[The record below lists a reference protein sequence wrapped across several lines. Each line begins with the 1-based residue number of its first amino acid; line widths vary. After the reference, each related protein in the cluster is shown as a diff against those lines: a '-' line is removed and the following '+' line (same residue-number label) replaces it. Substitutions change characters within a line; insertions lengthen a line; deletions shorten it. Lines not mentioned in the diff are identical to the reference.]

1 MKNGSG
7 KEVEVEVEVEG
18 KPNENR
24 LREPERRDPEIIA
37 ANQKIDNVPKRF
49 QSNVAPPHEDENV
62 EKPSRA
68 LWMQQAYVNRYRQME
83 AEKGMTPEE
92 IKEADQKR
100 DAERKKHFVDPLKV
114 VSGEYKADN
123 TNKPKNKP

>member
-7 KEVEVEVEVEG
+7 KEVEVEVEG

-49 QSNVAPPHEDENV
+49 QSNDAPTLKNENV

-83 AEKGMTPEE
+83 AEKGKTPEE
-92 IKEADQKR
+92 IKEADKKR
-100 DAERKKHFVDPLKV
+100 DEARKNKFVDPRDIL
-114 VSGEYKADN
+114 SGEYKANNDN
-123 TNKPKNKP
+123 PKKNKP